1 MQSGRSIWRRLVRY
15 APWIFQTI
23 KWYFIAYYV
32 TFMRVDTVLLEF
44 NQIQSK
50 IQFILEVES
59 NSNELLRADCN
70 KEK

>member
-1 MQSGRSIWRRLVRY
+1 
-15 APWIFQTI
+15 
-23 KWYFIAYYV
+23 
-32 TFMRVDTVLLEF
+32 MRVDTVLLEF